1 MLPKNFVSSYL
12 PFAQEAQAATR
23 ISALAILAQA
33 ALESGWGDRAVG
45 NMFFGIKDTDK
56 GKTGKGQLLV
66 TTEYLKTPNQRNLFP
81 EVISVTWNERRNRW
95 KYVVKDWFRKY
106 DTPAGSFKDHAQFFI
121 LNPRYAVAM
130 ANASDPI
137 RFLQEVA
144 KAGYATAPDY
154 AKVLTQLVKMIQRNL
169 PSDLESFGIPG
180 AVDLFEM
187 PSEEDLWDYMGHQLL
202 ATGDGVEQETPSGAE
217 NRE

>member
-1 MLPKNFVSSYL
+1 MLPKNFVSTYL
-12 PFAQEAQAATR
+12 PFAQEAQATTR

-33 ALESGWGDRAVG
+33 ALESGWGERAVG
-45 NMFFGIKDTDK
+45 NMFFGIKDSDK

-66 TTEYLKTPNQRNLFP
+66 TTEYLKSPDQKNLFP
-81 EVISVTWNERRNRW
+81 EVISVTWNERRKRW

-106 DTPAGSFKDHAQFFI
+106 DSPAGSFKDHAQFF
-121 LNPRYAVAM
+121 LQNPRYAVAM

-154 AKVLTQLVKMIQRNL
+154 ADILTKLVKMIQKNI
-169 PSDLESFGIPG
+169 PSDLESFGMPG
-180 AVDLFEM
+180 TSESFEM
-187 PSEEDLWDYMGHQLL
+187 PGEEDMWEYAPH
-202 ATGDGVEQETPSGAE
+202 EEE
-217 NRE
+217 E

>member
-12 PFAQEAQAATR
+12 PYALEAQSATG
-23 ISALAILAQA
+23 ISAVAILAQA

-66 TTEYLKTPNQRNLFP
+66 TTEYLKSPDQKKLFP
-81 EVISVTWNERRNRW
+81 EVISVTWNERRKRW

-106 DTPAGSFKDHAQFFI
+106 DSPAGSFKDHAQFF
-121 LNPRYAVAM
+121 LQNQRYAQAM
-130 ANASDPI
+130 ANAGDPI
-137 RFLQEVA
+137 QFLQAVA

-154 AKVLTQLVKMIQRNL
+154 AKILIQLVKMIQKNI
-169 PSDLESFGIPG
+169 PSELESFGIPE
-180 AVDLFEM
+180 AMDLIELPNEEEM
-187 PSEEDLWDYMGHQLL
+187 WDYVGH
-202 ATGDGVEQETPSGAE
+202 EEE
-217 NRE
+217 KE

>member
-12 PFAQEAQAATR
+12 PYAQEAQAATG
-23 ISALAILAQA
+23 ISAVAILAQA

-66 TTEYLKTPNQRNLFP
+66 TTEYLKSPDQKKLFP
-81 EVISVTWNERRNRW
+81 EVISVTWNERRKRW

-106 DTPAGSFKDHAQFFI
+106 DSPAGSFKDHAQFF
-121 LNPRYAVAM
+121 LQNQRYAVAM
-130 ANASDPI
+130 AHAGDPI

-154 AKVLTQLVKMIQRNL
+154 AKILLQLVKMIQKNI
-169 PSDLESFGIPG
+169 PSELESFGIPE
-180 AVDLFEM
+180 ADSSFEM
-187 PSEEDLWDYMGHQLL
+187 PGEEEMWDYVGHKSE
-202 ATGDGVEQETPSGAE
+202 D
-217 NRE
+217 

>member
-12 PFAQEAQAATR
+12 PYAQEAQAATG
-23 ISALAILAQA
+23 ISAVAILAQA

-66 TTEYLKTPNQRNLFP
+66 TTEYLKSPDQKKLFP
-81 EVISVTWNERRNRW
+81 EVISVTWNERRKRW

-106 DTPAGSFKDHAQFFI
+106 DSPAGSFKDHAQFF
-121 LNPRYAVAM
+121 LQNQRYAVAM
-130 ANASDPI
+130 TNAGDPI

-154 AKVLTQLVKMIQRNL
+154 AKILIQLVKMIQRNV
-169 PSDLESFGIPG
+169 PSELESFEVPDADGS
-180 AVDLFEM
+180 FEM
-187 PSEEDLWDYMGHQLL
+187 PGEEEMWDYVGR
-202 ATGDGVEQETPSGAE
+202 E
-217 NRE
+217 NEK